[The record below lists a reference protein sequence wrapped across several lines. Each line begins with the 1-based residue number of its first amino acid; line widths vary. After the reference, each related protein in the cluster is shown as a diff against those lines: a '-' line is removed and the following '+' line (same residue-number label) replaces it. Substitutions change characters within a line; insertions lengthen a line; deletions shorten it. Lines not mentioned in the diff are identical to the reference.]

1 MSQWY
6 KQFTIYLGICPVG
19 TRFNETVQILCNIFF
34 VILEKKTLL
43 GIVHFRQ
50 TCNIGLN
57 DVKNGKKN
65 QTNAHMHVQLYYTF
79 LPYMYMFLHVVYMI
93 FSFLVPFLKW

>member
-6 KQFTIYLGICPVG
+6 KQYTIYLGICPVG

-57 DVKNGKKN
+57 DVKNEKKIK
-65 QTNAHMHVQLYYTF
+65 QMHICTCSYIILSYHTYICF
-79 LPYMYMFLHVVYMI
+79 YM
-93 FSFLVPFLKW
+93 